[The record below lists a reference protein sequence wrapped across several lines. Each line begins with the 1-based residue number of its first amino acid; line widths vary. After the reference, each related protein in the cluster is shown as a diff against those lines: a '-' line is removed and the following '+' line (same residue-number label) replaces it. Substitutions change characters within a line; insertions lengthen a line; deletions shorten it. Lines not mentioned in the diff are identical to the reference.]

1 MSAGSARASLWSAL
15 NGFIDLSAIQS
26 QRDDLREETLRQ
38 EYNLA
43 LSHFLT
49 PWVDFR
55 VAARYYRFDQE
66 LELLLGGYRQ
76 EFQPSGELRWSHPW
90 FTLSTS
96 AFHREV
102 VTSARS
108 ELVTNNFQSSLRMRQ
123 QEGVPSFELRY
134 DQQHT
139 YSPDVP
145 EDRDIRNSRIQ
156 ANAFYDTRQHLF
168 SYSFSHIKSENVITT
183 LSAVGDR
190 HLFRWEGNGSMLGD
204 PKSQLTGRYTFNYG
218 TSKNEVPVGGRV
230 LEIAP
235 ISVGLYAQDD
245 APDLG
250 SLTPRPSLAD
260 GNKTDP
266 AQPLIDIGGG
276 NNDHNLG
283 ADLGISQAAA
293 GMYIYTDRPS
303 GSDVNWLVYG
313 SVDNLTWQVFPGTPS
328 QFFNPGFNR
337 YELTFPA
344 ADYRYIKAVNT
355 GINEI
360 ALAYVTEIEVLREL
374 PPDTRKDSFSAASH
388 LLDGRIGYQF
398 NRRWQTTL
406 DAAFQADENIG
417 RRGDRWRAS
426 TGWRLN
432 FRQSPTFGHHLRWI
446 LARQD
451 GQLEPSLMENTVGYT
466 MTVRPIRT
474 VRGSFS
480 LSDQRSYLEGRQSQ
494 NLIGTIVEGTATL
507 YPGLNVSLGGGL
519 NWFDDLFTFTEYRTW
534 QLRGGIDAAL
544 TRALDFIFDYNYNET
559 AEEGVTGVRS
569 REMATFGLDWRV
581 TRDLYFRGSLR
592 YSAQRTTNWTQEY
605 TVTYTILHGMRVN
618 GQFFQI
624 ETDGVR
630 TTFRRSASFFWDLGR
645 RNSLYL
651 RVAEIDI
658 AGAGG
663 TTTESFQQGI
673 RIVF

>member
-1 MSAGSARASLWSAL
+1 MSASSAGASLIGAL
-15 NGFIDLSAIQS
+15 TGFVDLAAVQS
-26 QRDDLREETLRQ
+26 QREDRREETVRQ
-38 EYNLA
+38 EYNIA

-55 VAARYYRFDQE
+55 IAARYYRFDQE

-90 FTLSTS
+90 FTWSTS

-108 ELVTNNFQSSLRMRQ
+108 KLITNDFQSSLRTQ
-123 QEGVPSFELRY
+123 DQEGLPSFELRY

-139 YSPDVP
+139 FSPDVP

-156 ANAFYDTRQHLF
+156 FNAFHDTRQHFF
-168 SYSFSHIKSENVITT
+168 SYSYSHIKSENVITT

-190 HLFRWEGNGSMLGD
+190 HLFRWEGNGRMLGD

-218 TSKNEVPVGGRV
+218 TVKNEVPVGGRI

-250 SLTPRPSLAD
+250 TLTPRPSLAD
-260 GNKTDP
+260 GNKSDP

-276 NNDHNLG
+276 NNNHNLG

-293 GMYIYTDRPS
+293 GIYIYTDRPS
-303 GSDVNWLVYG
+303 GSDITWFVYG
-313 SVDNLTWQVFPGTPS
+313 SHDNRTWQVFPGTPG
-328 QFFNPGFNR
+328 QFFNVGFNR
-337 YELTFPA
+337 YELSFPA
-344 ADYRYIKAVNT
+344 ADYRYIKAVNA

-374 PPDTRKDSFSAASH
+374 PADTREESFSAASH
-388 LLDGRIGYQF
+388 LIDGRIGYELS
-398 NRRWQTTL
+398 RRWQTSL
-406 DAAFQADENIG
+406 DVALQADENIG

-426 TGWRLN
+426 AGWRVN
-432 FRQSPTFGHHLRWI
+432 FRQSRTFRHHLRWI
-446 LARQD
+446 LSRQD
-451 GQLEPSLMENTVGYT
+451 GQLEASVMENVLGYT
-466 MTVRPIRT
+466 MTMRPIRT

-480 LSDQRSYLEGRQSQ
+480 LSDQRNYLEGRQSQ
-494 NLIGTIVEGTATL
+494 NLISSILEGTATL
-507 YPGLNVSLGGGL
+507 YPGLNVSLGGGA
-519 NWFDDLFTFTEYRTW
+519 NWFNDLILFREYTTW
-534 QLRGGIDAAL
+534 QLRGGVDASL
-544 TRALDFIFDYNYNET
+544 TRTLDFIFDYNYNV
-559 AEEGVTGVRS
+559 AREEGREGSRS
-569 REMATFGLDWRV
+569 RELATFGLDWRI
-581 TRDLYFRGSLR
+581 TPDLYFRGSLR
-592 YSAQRTTNWTQEY
+592 YTAQRTTNWTQEY
-605 TVTYTILHGMRVN
+605 TATYTILPGMRIN

-624 ETDGVR
+624 ESDGVR

-651 RVAEIDI
+651 RVAEVDV

-663 TTTESFQQGI
+663 ATTESFQQGI